1 MAIQTI
7 YPVLKYEDAHAG
19 MDFLER
25 AFGFERHAVYD
36 GENGGVG
43 HAELKLGDQYVM
55 LSSTNEGDERFNQ
68 GAGRYSLYVVVD
80 NPDAHFTRARKPA
93 RTSSASSPT
102 RTTDHASTRPAT
114 RRATSGASGPTG
126 RANSSGEGAV
136 FLRPSCFTGT

>member
-80 NPDAHFTRARKPA
+80 DPDAHFTRAEEAGANIERELTDQDYGSREYTA
-93 RTSSASSPT
+93 RDPEGNLWSFGSY
-102 RTTDHASTRPAT
+102 RP
-114 RRATSGASGPTG
+114 G
-126 RANSSGEGAV
+126 
-136 FLRPSCFTGT
+136 